1 MANFILPSSLSI
13 RQVTLRTRRLTDLHT
28 FYTTILGLQEI
39 SYNGAEARL
48 SASGQEPA
56 QLILSQNETAP
67 LHNRRQPGL
76 YHVAWLVPNRLELA
90 RALRHFIQTKWPLSG
105 FGDHLV
111 SEAIYFSD
119 PDGNGIEVYADRPR
133 ETWPIVNGQV
143 QMDTS
148 PVDVPDLLAQLPDNS
163 PEWQGLHRNT
173 LIGHIHLQ
181 VSSLAQARRFYADT
195 LGFNVM
201 QENYPGA
208 LFVAAG
214 GYHHHIGLNTW
225 HSQNA
230 APGPEEQTGLVSFT
244 INIPDTQIFAAL
256 KNSLINT
263 PYPITAEKPGSFML
277 ESPDKLAI
285 RIEGD
290 GQAQENI

>member
-1 MANFILPSSLSI
+1 MTAIILPANLAI
-13 RQVTLRTRRLTDLHT
+13 RQVTLRTRQLAQLNT
-28 FYTTILGLQEI
+28 FYQQILGLQQI
-39 SYNGAEARL
+39 SSTAYEARL

-56 QLILSQNETAP
+56 QLILLEDATAS
-67 LHNRRQPGL
+67 LHKRRQPGL

-90 RALRHFIQTKWPLSG
+90 RALNHFIQTKWPLQG

-143 QMDTS
+143 QMDTL
-148 PVDVPDLLAQLPDNS
+148 PVDVPGLLAQLPGNL
-163 PEWQGLHRNT
+163 PEWQGLHPGT
-173 LIGHIHLQ
+173 FIGHIHLQ
-181 VSSLAQARRFYADT
+181 VSSLAQARSFYADT

-230 APGPEEQTGLVSFT
+230 TPGPENQTGLVSFT
-244 INIPDTQIFAAL
+244 VHLPDTQVFAQL
-256 KNSLINT
+256 KNKLMNTQYAVKAANENSL
-263 PYPITAEKPGSFML
+263 L
-277 ESPDKLAI
+277 VQSPDMLT
-285 RIEGD
+285 IEIDAGED
-290 GQAQENI
+290 TMGSN